1 MNRLWV
7 RLTAAFVAV
16 TLVSV
21 GTVALLAGWN
31 ASDQFRQ
38 YVYHQDEL
46 AQNDLADELAAF
58 YQQRGSWDGVGA
70 LLAPFGRP
78 DPRRRFASPYERGR
92 QTVVITDASGKVVYD
107 PAGQRLGST
116 VDLRSRG
123 GGAPV
128 TVEGRLVGYVT
139 ASDNPRDF
147 TAPPEQNFLDQLRV
161 TLVIAAVV
169 AGSLGILFGTL
180 ISRTLAAPLADLAS
194 TARAFAARDWG
205 RRVSVRGAAQTAEI
219 AAVARAFN
227 EMADDLQH
235 AETLRRN
242 LMADVAHELRT
253 PLSVLQGNLRALL
266 DDVYPLERREI
277 ATLYDQTRLLS
288 RLVDDLHQLA
298 LAESGQLPL
307 NVQAIDLIGLLQATH
322 SQFAAAAEAQGLSLT
337 VGAGLAPALAP
348 ALPRVRADADRLAQV
363 LQNLISNAIRHT
375 PTGGRITI
383 TAEPLAI
390 AAGEMVRVSV
400 GDTGDG
406 IAPEDLPHV
415 FDRFYRADRSR
426 SHRGGGAGLGLAI
439 AKSLTEAMGGTIGV
453 ESARGQGSR
462 FWFTLPVAG
471 A

>member
-46 AQNDLADELAAF
+46 AQNDLADELAA
-58 YQQRGSWDGVGA
+58 
-70 LLAPFGRP
+70 
-78 DPRRRFASPYERGR
+78 
-92 QTVVITDASGKVVYD
+92 

-307 NVQAIDLIGLLQATH
+307 NVQAIDLMGLLQATH
-322 SQFAAAAEAQGLSLT
+322 SQFAAGAEAQGLSLT

-348 ALPRVRADADRLAQV
+348 ALPRARADADRLAQV